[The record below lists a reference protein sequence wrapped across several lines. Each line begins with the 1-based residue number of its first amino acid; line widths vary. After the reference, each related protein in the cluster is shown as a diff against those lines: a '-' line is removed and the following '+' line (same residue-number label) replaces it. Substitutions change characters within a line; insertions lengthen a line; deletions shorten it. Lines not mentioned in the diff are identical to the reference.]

1 MGFACSG
8 ASTAGVAVLRG
19 CAGRAPS
26 ALPARFG
33 SSREGGAYILR
44 QPFSIASATPCRYS
58 GVVPGDACVSP
69 VFVVSQL
76 HFCASDP
83 TSPQC
88 LDPCS
93 HPCRHS
99 SVVFGRSRLRAW
111 RVHSRASGRLLRRL
125 RAPPLNCTRIPA
137 PCLVTH
143 AYEDSGFTPL
153 FWVAFSSPGLRP
165 CHPRRTE
172 RLRRAATIASACA
185 SGRLISRRMV
195 RPRIGS
201 TSALMSSAA
210 VPSAVS
216 ARLFTFPDSAAA
228 ADRSLLAPPYRCCA
242 SSVLR
247 PRTSL
252 ARRLSLA
259 AAASL
264 TSCIVSHYPPPPV
277 SLSPSFRDARHPRFL
292 ALLQHASDPLFHP
305 SVPPGP
311 AIRRPDGLPR
321 VSFCA

>member
-185 SGRLISRRMV
+185 SGAPHLPADGVTAYRFYLCSDVIDGVSVRSVGPVIRVRRF
-195 RPRIGS
+195 RRGGQ
-201 TSALMSSAA
+201 T
-210 VPSAVS
+210 VPSS
-216 ARLFTFPDSAAA
+216 RLPTGAALA
-228 ADRSLLAPPYRCCA
+228 AD
-242 SSVLR
+242 
-247 PRTSL
+247 
-252 ARRLSLA
+252 
-259 AAASL
+259 
-264 TSCIVSHYPPPPV
+264 
-277 SLSPSFRDARHPRFL
+277 
-292 ALLQHASDPLFHP
+292 
-305 SVPPGP
+305 
-311 AIRRPDGLPR
+311 
-321 VSFCA
+321 